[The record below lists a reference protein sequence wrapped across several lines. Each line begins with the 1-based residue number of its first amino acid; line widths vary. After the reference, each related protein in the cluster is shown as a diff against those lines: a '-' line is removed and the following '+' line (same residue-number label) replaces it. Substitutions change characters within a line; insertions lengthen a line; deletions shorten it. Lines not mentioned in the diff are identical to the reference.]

1 MTRASGPATP
11 EAPAR
16 LESSPWAPLR
26 QRTFAWLWV
35 GVLISG
41 MGTWMQTLGAQWLLV
56 DAPNAAAVVA
66 LVQVANTLPVMLL
79 AMPAGV
85 LADAFDKRWLLF
97 IVQVYFLI
105 AGVALLL
112 LTIVGLMPP
121 SLLLVF
127 TLLLGVGAAVQ
138 LPAWQASTPELVPRD
153 QIRSAARLEMVGIN
167 LSRAAGPAV
176 AGLIIAR
183 FGVETVFALNALSV
197 IPLAVAL
204 LFWRRPRTETR
215 ATRERFW
222 PALRAGGRY
231 AWHDSAVRRIMIRLA
246 VFLLPGS
253 ALWALLPLV
262 ATRRLGVGPGGY
274 GLMFAAL
281 GIGAIAGALV
291 LGRVRRVL
299 STNATLTAAGVLMAG
314 SLLGLV
320 VIPSYPAALVILV
333 AAGLSWT
340 STIST
345 LVAELQLFL
354 PRWVMARGMAI
365 WTMVFTGC
373 QAVGAVIWG
382 LVANQVDLVATF
394 VAAAVLALV
403 AVAVG
408 LVSRVPDAGAEDL
421 DPVSYWSEA
430 RVNPPPDPAVG
441 PVQIVVTYTIA
452 SEQEQA
458 WLTAMQQLR
467 RSRLRTGATRW
478 ELYRDAEYPDRFVEQ
493 FWVPTWEE
501 HQRQHDGRLTGA
513 DRTVEQAALGFS
525 DPPAT
530 ATHLLPPA
538 PAPSG

>member
-1 MTRASGPATP
+1 MATSSSESAGSG
-11 EAPAR
+11 

-26 QRTFAWLWV
+26 RPVFAWLWV

-66 LVQVANTLPVMLL
+66 LVQVANTLPIMLL

-97 IVQVYFLI
+97 IVQVYFLV
-105 AGVALLL
+105 AGVSLLL
-112 LTIVGLMPP
+112 LTIAGLMPP
-121 SLLLVF
+121 ALLLVF
-127 TLLLGVGAAVQ
+127 TLLLAVGAAVQ

-176 AGLIIAR
+176 AGLIIAK
-183 FGVETVFALNALSV
+183 FGIETVFALNALSV
-197 IPLAVAL
+197 IPLGIAL
-204 LFWRRPRTETR
+204 LFWRRPRTESR

-231 AWHDSAVRRIMIRLA
+231 AWHDLSVRRILIRLS
-246 VFLLPGS
+246 VFLIPGS

-299 STNATLTAAGVLMAG
+299 STNATLTAAGLLMAG
-314 SLLGLV
+314 ALLALV
-320 VIPSYPAALVILV
+320 VIPSYPAALLILV
-333 AAGLSWT
+333 CAGLSWT

-365 WTMVFTGC
+365 WTMIFTGC
-373 QAVGAVIWG
+373 QAVGALIWG
-382 LVANQVDLVATF
+382 LVANEFDLFPTF
-394 VAAAVLALV
+394 VAATVAALV
-403 AVAVG
+403 AVG
-408 LVSRVPDAGAEDL
+408 LGMVWRVPDAGADDL

-430 RVNPPPDPAVG
+430 RINPPPDPAVG
-441 PVQIVVTYTIA
+441 PVQIAVTYTIA
-452 SEQEQA
+452 AEREGE

-478 ELYRDAEYPDRFVEQ
+478 ELYRNAEQPDQFVEQ

-501 HQRQHDGRLTGA
+501 HQRQHDSRLTGA
-513 DRTVEQAALGFS
+513 DRTVEEAALAFS
-525 DPPAT
+525 DPPT
-530 ATHLLPPA
+530 TGSHFLPPSA
-538 PAPSG
+538 SAR

>member
-1 MTRASGPATP
+1 MPA
-11 EAPAR
+11 EATSA

-26 QRTFAWLWV
+26 QRIFAWLWI

-66 LVQVANTLPVMLL
+66 LVQVANTLPIMLL

-85 LADAFDKRWLLF
+85 LADSFDKRWLLF
-97 IVQVYFLI
+97 AVQVYFLV
-105 AGVALLL
+105 AGLSLLL
-112 LTIVGLMPP
+112 LTIAGLMPP
-121 SLLLVF
+121 ALLLVF

-138 LPAWQASTPELVPRD
+138 LPAWQATTPELVPRN

-167 LSRAAGPAV
+167 LSRAAGPAL

-183 FGVETVFALNALSV
+183 FGVETVFALNAISV
-197 IPLAVAL
+197 IPLGVAL

-215 ATRERFW
+215 TTRERFW

-231 AWHDSAVRRIMIRLA
+231 AWHDSSVRGILARLA
-246 VFLLPGS
+246 AFLVPGS

-299 STNATLTAAGVLMAG
+299 STNATLTAAGLLMAV
-314 SLLGLV
+314 SLVALV
-320 VIPSYPAALVILV
+320 AIPSYPAALVILV
-333 AAGLSWT
+333 CAGLSWT

-373 QAVGAVIWG
+373 QAVGALVWG
-382 LVANQVDLVATF
+382 LIANEVDLFATF
-394 VAAAVLALV
+394 VAASALSLV
-403 AVAVG
+403 AVVIG
-408 LVSRVPDAGAEDL
+408 LVWRVPDAGADDL

-430 RVNPPPDPAVG
+430 RVSLPLEPTVG
-441 PVQIVVTYTIA
+441 PVQVAVAYTIA
-452 SEQEQA
+452 TEQEQE
-458 WLTAMQQLR
+458 WLIAMQQLR

-478 ELYRDAEYPDRFVEQ
+478 ELYRDAEHPDRFVEQ

-513 DRTVEQAALGFS
+513 DQTVEQAALGYS

-530 ATHLLPPA
+530 ATHLLPP
-538 PAPSG
+538 

>member
-1 MTRASGPATP
+1 MQRVVTRPAGPASAP
-11 EAPAR
+11 EVAIAA

-112 LTIVGLMPP
+112 LTIAGLMPP

-215 ATRERFW
+215 TTRERFW

-231 AWHDSAVRRIMIRLA
+231 AWHDPAVRRIMIRLA

-333 AAGLSWT
+333 LAGLSWT

-373 QAVGAVIWG
+373 QAVGALIWG
-382 LVANQVDLVATF
+382 LVANQVDLFATF

-403 AVAVG
+403 AVGVD
-408 LVSRVPDAGAEDL
+408 R
-421 DPVSYWSEA
+421 
-430 RVNPPPDPAVG
+430 
-441 PVQIVVTYTIA
+441 A
-452 SEQEQA
+452 S
-458 WLTAMQQLR
+458 
-467 RSRLRTGATRW
+467 
-478 ELYRDAEYPDRFVEQ
+478 
-493 FWVPTWEE
+493 
-501 HQRQHDGRLTGA
+501 
-513 DRTVEQAALGFS
+513 
-525 DPPAT
+525 
-530 ATHLLPPA
+530 LP
-538 PAPSG
+538 GG

>member
-1 MTRASGPATP
+1 MDRGSVTRSSGPAAP
-11 EAPAR
+11 EVAPG

-26 QRTFAWLWV
+26 QRIFAWLWV

-41 MGTWMQTLGAQWLLV
+41 MGTWMQTLGAQWLLI

-97 IVQVYFLI
+97 FVQVYFLV
-105 AGVALLL
+105 AGVSLLL
-112 LTIVGLMPP
+112 LTIAGLMPP
-121 SLLLVF
+121 ALLLVF
-127 TLLLGVGAAVQ
+127 TLLLGAGAAMQ
-138 LPAWQASTPELVPRD
+138 LPAWQASTPELVPRHE
-153 QIRSAARLEMVGIN
+153 IRSAARLEMVGVN
-167 LSRAAGPAV
+167 LARAAGPAV
-176 AGLIIAR
+176 AGLVIAS

-197 IPLAVAL
+197 IPLGVAL

-215 ATRERFW
+215 TTRERFW

-231 AWHDSAVRRIMIRLA
+231 AWHDPAVRRILVRLA

-262 ATRRLGVGPGGY
+262 ATRRLGVGSGGY

-281 GIGAIAGALV
+281 GIGAIAGALI

-299 STNATLTAAGVLMAG
+299 STNATLTAAGLLMAG
-314 SLLGLV
+314 SLLALV
-320 VIPSYPAALVILV
+320 VIPSYPAALGILV

-365 WTMVFTGC
+365 WTMIFTGC
-373 QAVGAVIWG
+373 QAVGALIWG
-382 LVANQVDLVATF
+382 LAANQVDLFATF
-394 VAAAVLALV
+394 VAASALALV
-403 AVAVG
+403 AVALGMVW
-408 LVSRVPDAGAEDL
+408 RVPDAGADDL

-430 RVNPPPDPAVG
+430 
-441 PVQIVVTYTIA
+441 
-452 SEQEQA
+452 
-458 WLTAMQQLR
+458 
-467 RSRLRTGATRW
+467 
-478 ELYRDAEYPDRFVEQ
+478 
-493 FWVPTWEE
+493 
-501 HQRQHDGRLTGA
+501 
-513 DRTVEQAALGFS
+513 
-525 DPPAT
+525 
-530 ATHLLPPA
+530 
-538 PAPSG
+538 

>member
-1 MTRASGPATP
+1 MSRTADQPIGARAG
-11 EAPAR
+11 

-26 QRTFAWLWV
+26 QRVFAWLWV
-35 GVLISG
+35 GMLISG
-41 MGTWMQTLGAQWLLV
+41 MGTWMQTLGAQWLLI

-97 IVQVYFLI
+97 FVQVYFLV
-105 AGVALLL
+105 AGVSLLL
-112 LTIVGLMPP
+112 LTIAGLMPP
-121 SLLLVF
+121 ALLLVF
-127 TLLLGVGAAVQ
+127 TLLLGAGAAMQ
-138 LPAWQASTPELVPRD
+138 LPAWQASTPELVPRHE
-153 QIRSAARLEMVGIN
+153 IRSAARLEMVGVN
-167 LSRAAGPAV
+167 LARAAGPAV
-176 AGLIIAR
+176 AGLGIAS

-197 IPLAVAL
+197 IPLGVAL
-204 LFWRRPRTETR
+204 LFWRRPRIETR
-215 ATRERFW
+215 TTRERFW

-231 AWHDSAVRRIMIRLA
+231 AWHDPAVRTILIRLS

-262 ATRRLGVGPGGY
+262 ATRRLGVGRGRY

-299 STNATLTAAGVLMAG
+299 STNATLTAAGVVMAG
-314 SLLGLV
+314 SLLALV
-320 VIPSYPAALVILV
+320 TIPSYPAALVILV

-365 WTMVFTGC
+365 WTMIFTGC
-373 QAVGAVIWG
+373 QAVGALLWG
-382 LVANQVDLVATF
+382 LVANQVDLFATF
-394 VAAAVLALV
+394 VAASVLALV
-403 AVAVG
+403 AVALGV
-408 LVSRVPDAGAEDL
+408 VSRVPDAGADDL

-441 PVQIVVTYTIA
+441 PVQVAVTYTIA
-452 SEQEQA
+452 PQHELE
-458 WLTAMQQLR
+458 WLGGHEVR
-467 RSRLRTGATRW
+467 RPTR
-478 ELYRDAEYPDRFVEQ
+478 R
-493 FWVPTWEE
+493 
-501 HQRQHDGRLTGA
+501 
-513 DRTVEQAALGFS
+513 
-525 DPPAT
+525 
-530 ATHLLPPA
+530 
-538 PAPSG
+538 

>member
-1 MTRASGPATP
+1 VVTRSPGPATP
-11 EAPAR
+11 EAPSR

-112 LTIVGLMPP
+112 LTVAGLMPP

-204 LFWRRPRTETR
+204 LFWRRPRPR
-215 ATRERFW
+215 PRR
-222 PALRAGGRY
+222 RGSGSGRRC
-231 AWHDSAVRRIMIRLA
+231 V
-246 VFLLPGS
+246 P
-253 ALWALLPLV
+253 
-262 ATRRLGVGPGGY
+262 
-274 GLMFAAL
+274 
-281 GIGAIAGALV
+281 
-291 LGRVRRVL
+291 
-299 STNATLTAAGVLMAG
+299 AAGTPGTTLRCVASWSG
-314 SLLGLV
+314 WRCSCCRGRRCGLCC
-320 VIPSYPAALVILV
+320 
-333 AAGLSWT
+333 
-340 STIST
+340 
-345 LVAELQLFL
+345 
-354 PRWVMARGMAI
+354 RW
-365 WTMVFTGC
+365 
-373 QAVGAVIWG
+373 
-382 LVANQVDLVATF
+382 
-394 VAAAVLALV
+394 
-403 AVAVG
+403 
-408 LVSRVPDAGAEDL
+408 SRPDASA
-421 DPVSYWSEA
+421 SA
-430 RVNPPPDPAVG
+430 RA
-441 PVQIVVTYTIA
+441 A
-452 SEQEQA
+452 
-458 WLTAMQQLR
+458 
-467 RSRLRTGATRW
+467 TG
-478 ELYRDAEYPDRFVEQ
+478 
-493 FWVPTWEE
+493 
-501 HQRQHDGRLTGA
+501 
-513 DRTVEQAALGFS
+513 
-525 DPPAT
+525 
-530 ATHLLPPA
+530 
-538 PAPSG
+538 